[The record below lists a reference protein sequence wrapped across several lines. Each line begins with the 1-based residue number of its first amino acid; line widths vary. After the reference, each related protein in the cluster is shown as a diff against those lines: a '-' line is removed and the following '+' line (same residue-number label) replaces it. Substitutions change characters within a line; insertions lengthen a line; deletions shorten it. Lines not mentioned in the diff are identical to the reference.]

1 MGSQLS
7 NEEWRA
13 VVGYEGY
20 YEVSNRGRLRSL
32 DRVVKYKNGIER
44 RYKGKILKLGK
55 HKFGYLKVE
64 LHKDGKISHTNIHR
78 LMLESFTGP
87 CPDGM
92 EACHNDGNPTNNTIE
107 NLRWGTRSE
116 NRQDA
121 VKHGTQSEVS
131 RTHCPRGHIL
141 ADPNLMPAQKKVG
154 KRSCLACSRA
164 RTKVR
169 RKGELKP
176 FIQEV
181 SDEYYA
187 DIINQRE
194 VV

>member
-1 MGSQLS
+1 MDLQLS
-7 NEEWRA
+7 KEEWRS
-13 VVGYEGY
+13 VVGYEGH
-20 YEVSNRGRLRSL
+20 YEVSNRGNLRSL
-32 DRVVKYKNGIER
+32 DRVVTYKNGVKR
-44 RYKGKILKLGK
+44 THKGKALKLGK
-55 HKFGYLKVE
+55 HKFGYSKVE
-64 LHKDGKISHTNIHR
+64 LHKNGKISHTNVHR
-78 LMLESFTGP
+78 LVLEAFSGP

-92 EACHNDGNPTNNTIE
+92 EACHNDGDPTNNTIE

-121 VKHGTQSEVS
+121 VRHGTQSEIS

-164 RTKVR
+164 RTRVR
-169 RKGELKP
+169 HKSELKP
-176 FIQEV
+176 FLQEV

-187 DIINQRE
+187 AIIGQSE
-194 VV
+194 E

>member
-1 MGSQLS
+1 MGLQLS

-13 VVGYEGY
+13 VVGYEGH
-20 YEVSNRGRLRSL
+20 YEVSNQGRLRSL
-32 DRVVKYKNGIER
+32 DRVVEYKNGVER
-44 RYKGKILKLGK
+44 MHKGKVLKLGK

-64 LHKDGKISHTNIHR
+64 LHKDGKITHTNIHR
-78 LMLESFTGP
+78 LVLEAFTGP

-121 VKHGTQSEVS
+121 VKHGTQSETA

-164 RTKVR
+164 RTRVR
-169 RKGELKP
+169 HKGELKP
-176 FIQEV
+176 FLQEV

-187 DIINQRE
+187 AIIGQSE
-194 VV
+194 E

>member
-1 MGSQLS
+1 MGLQLS
-7 NEEWRA
+7 DEEWRA
-13 VVGYEGY
+13 VVGYEGH
-20 YEVSNRGRLRSL
+20 YEVSDRGRLRSL
-32 DRVVKYKNGIER
+32 DRVVKYKNGVER
-44 RYKGKILKLGK
+44 KHRGKVLKLGK

-64 LHKDGKISHTNIHR
+64 LHKNGKISHTNIHR
-78 LMLESFTGP
+78 LVLEAFEGP

-116 NRQDA
+116 NRRDA
-121 VKHGTQSEVS
+121 VKHGTQSETA
-131 RTHCPRGHIL
+131 RTHCPRGHRL

-164 RTKVR
+164 RARVRHKV
-169 RKGELKP
+169 ELKP
-176 FIQEV
+176 FLQEV

-187 DIINQRE
+187 AIIGQSE
-194 VV
+194 E